1 MLPMSVYDL
10 NREQL
15 VQLKQSYLCDTKD
28 TVFMS
33 ELAFADE
40 IVSDNVIFENYAGYI
55 FSSDDFC

>member
-1 MLPMSVYDL
+1 MSVYELTRD
-10 NREQL
+10 QL
-15 VQLKQSYLCDTKD
+15 VQLKQNYLCDTQD

-40 IVSDNVIFENYAGYI
+40 IVSDKVIFENYAGYI